1 MNTILTIF
9 YVAAMLVSVAMMLVL
24 GLFILRIFIQTSKE
38 LWDDMKSDVIRW
50 FKTTMVGMN
59 YYNRKNS
66 VEVLS
71 EVEYRNIPKSGKVI
85 YINKED

>member
-50 FKTTMVGMN
+50 FKTTTVGMN